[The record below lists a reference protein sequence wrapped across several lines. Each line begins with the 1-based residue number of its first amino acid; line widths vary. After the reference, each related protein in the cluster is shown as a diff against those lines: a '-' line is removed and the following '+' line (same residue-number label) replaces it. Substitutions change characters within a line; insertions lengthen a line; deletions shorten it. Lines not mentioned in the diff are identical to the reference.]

1 MRNLASSWYWLA
13 QALKFHSG
21 PTPANNIQGLL
32 RIIMLSL
39 FQKGASVRSCCPY
52 MCIFW
57 QSDPGRD
64 QRKKEEA
71 RTTQERIIW
80 ATEHGAEWHLNY
92 SSLQLINAREECPG
106 NRGSGWFCL
115 QLKGLP
121 IFSLRVFIPLHFP
134 TYPGDGADS
143 QAKRL
148 KEELE
153 ITLKVASRGRPHQKG
168 RSNDLDVKLPGTEKR
183 RKGWARAPDKATD
196 TALSLP
202 EFYNF
207 LP

>member
-1 MRNLASSWYWLA
+1 MSREPGLWLI
-13 QALKFHSG
+13 L
-21 PTPANNIQGLL
+21 PAIKG
-32 RIIMLSL
+32 SPHL
-39 FQKGASVRSCCPY
+39 F
-52 MCIFW
+52 F
-57 QSDPGRD
+57 
-64 QRKKEEA
+64 
-71 RTTQERIIW
+71 
-80 ATEHGAEWHLNY
+80 
-92 SSLQLINAREECPG
+92 
-106 NRGSGWFCL
+106 
-115 QLKGLP
+115 
-121 IFSLRVFIPLHFP
+121 RVFIPLHFP

-196 TALSLP
+196 IALSLP